1 MRNILMIIWVLA
13 LTGCVEIDPAP
24 KEQPVPK
31 PTISAPVVTKSV
43 AARNFLAVVKRMEPV
58 AESECRARTSGA
70 NCDFNIVVD
79 DRAGQPSNAY
89 QTLDKNGRPI
99 IAFTSALLAE
109 ARNRD
114 ELAFILGHEAAHHI
128 RGHIP
133 KSQQRAVAGAV
144 VGGLLAA
151 VLGAGDGSIQEAQR
165 LGGAVG
171 ARSYSKNFELEADEL
186 GAIITAHAGYN
197 PLRGAEFFNRIPDPG
212 DQFLGSHPPNADR
225 IETVRRTVA
234 NM

>member
-1 MRNILMIIWVLA
+1 MRNILMIMCALA
-13 LTGCVEIDPAP
+13 LTGCVEMDPAP
-24 KEQPVPK
+24 KEK
-31 PTISAPVVTKSV
+31 PTLKPTVSTPVVTKSA

-79 DRAGQPSNAY
+79 DRKGQPSNAY

-99 IAFTSALLAE
+99 IAFTSALLVE

-133 KSQQRAVAGAV
+133 KTQQRAVAGAV

-151 VLGAGDGSIQEAQR
+151 VLGAGDGGIQEAQR
-165 LGGAVG
+165 LGGAAG

-186 GAIITAHAGYN
+186 GAIITVHAGYN
-197 PLRGAEFFNRIPDPG
+197 PIKGAEFFTRIPDPG
-212 DQFLGSHPPNADR
+212 DKFLGSHPPNADR
-225 IETVRRTVA
+225 IAIVRRTVA